1 MTLGRSLRRSGIKFG
16 AFSFLL
22 CTAGTAWLISIL
34 SDPTRT
40 VVGYRSSIQIRP
52 KLSVGL
58 FSSKSSYSEY
68 SSLDNNAT
76 IRQREMEMAI
86 GKAADTIRKDYPNI
100 FKCCHANLQKL
111 LKLLMLLVCCNS
123 SQRPGI
129 SSLRDADATRLV
141 IALSAR
147 LPQGEMLPKGSSAL
161 DEILRLPAPDMA
173 SSTLPLICGCS
184 ITKSLTSSDEFG
196 YLLKDKTQPL
206 YSRCMLLLR
215 RVAAFFTIYEDFIS
229 LLRFMASPMLCTD
242 PEPGRIQQLS
252 VITSVTQS
260 PSVSDAV
267 VSQERRSHEANICK
281 RLETLCIIAE
291 RGDPVPRCILG
302 GESLNTVA
310 LYMQQTPISGDYTSW
325 RRMDG

>member
-1 MTLGRSLRRSGIKFG
+1 
-16 AFSFLL
+16 
-22 CTAGTAWLISIL
+22 
-34 SDPTRT
+34 
-40 VVGYRSSIQIRP
+40 
-52 KLSVGL
+52 
-58 FSSKSSYSEY
+58 
-68 SSLDNNAT
+68 
-76 IRQREMEMAI
+76 
-86 GKAADTIRKDYPNI
+86 
-100 FKCCHANLQKL
+100 
-111 LKLLMLLVCCNS
+111 
-123 SQRPGI
+123 
-129 SSLRDADATRLV
+129 
-141 IALSAR
+141 
-147 LPQGEMLPKGSSAL
+147 
-161 DEILRLPAPDMA
+161 
-173 SSTLPLICGCS
+173 
-184 ITKSLTSSDEFG
+184 
-196 YLLKDKTQPL
+196 
-206 YSRCMLLLR
+206 MLLLR

-229 LLRFMASPMLCTD
+229 LLRFMAGPMLCTD